1 MHLYWHSLILV
12 LQIYKLKCLKYQK
25 LKFLG
30 FSDQVG
36 NIIWLKRGRELLLQ
50 MLSVKFSMSHPILF
64 IDLTS
69 FLVLA

>member
-1 MHLYWHSLILV
+1 MPLNWHSLIFMLH
-12 LQIYKLKCLKYQK
+12 IYKLKCLKYQE

-30 FSDQVG
+30 LSDQVG

-64 IDLTS
+64 IDLTA
-69 FLVLA
+69 FLVT